1 MYDNSA
7 QKEKSSCVHIFYI
20 FFVCLDS
27 EAYRRYMRELEKVSA
42 LSTSDLNSLPV
53 PRLPGLTR
61 TNSSPLPLQ
70 VLHQQSLLLLQRQE
84 EERLRSRNSRDY
96 VKQVSIIYFQS
107 LLFLE
112 RDRTALKSLCYGAKI

>member
-1 MYDNSA
+1 M
-7 QKEKSSCVHIFYI
+7 ER
-20 FFVCLDS
+20 LDS

-96 VKQVSIIYFQS
+96 VKQVSYFEFFSIQK
-107 LLFLE
+107 LL
-112 RDRTALKSLCYGAKI
+112 